1 MRDDALERLR
11 SLGFDAEAAAVLA
24 DHFLEA
30 EERGRTGHGLARI
43 EWLST
48 LPGLD
53 PAARPERVVSEPSY
67 ELWDGRGA
75 LGYLTLHAVV
85 EAQLAAPPER
95 ARLVVAS
102 RCFPT
107 GVLGSWVRRLAEAGF
122 VGVLTATSPPRLASP
137 EGGPPVAGTNPIAI
151 AVPSSDGKPLV
162 ADVSMAKAT
171 HGEVLAGRARPED
184 VVPFG
189 AEQAYKAFA
198 LAVGLEAFVGALAGE
213 EPGAVLLVAR
223 PGHDIAPALRRRAA
237 GARLPGDRS
246 STVSS
251 TESPSGA
258 RHERPA
264 RRDEADRRKR

>member
-1 MRDDALERLR
+1 VRDDALERLR
-11 SLGFDAEAAAVLA
+11 GLGFDEDAAAVLA

-43 EWLST
+43 EWLAT

-53 PAARPERVVSEPSY
+53 PAARPERLVSEPSY
-67 ELWDGRGA
+67 ELWDGGGA

-85 EAQLAAPPER
+85 EAQLAEPPER

-107 GVLGSWVRRLAEAGF
+107 GVLGSWVRRLAEAEL
-122 VGVLTATSPPRLASP
+122 VGVLTATSPARLASP
-137 EGGPPVAGTNPIAI
+137 AGGPPVAGTNPVAI
-151 AVPSSDGKPLV
+151 AVPSSDGKPVV

-171 HGEVLAGRARPED
+171 HGDVLAGRARRED

-189 AEQAYKAFA
+189 GEQAHKAFA
-198 LAVGLEAFVGALAGE
+198 LAAGLEAFVGALAGE

-223 PGHDIAPALRRRAA
+223 PEHDAVAWLRARAP
-237 GARLPGDRS
+237 GVRLPGDHAS
-246 STVSS
+246 
-251 TESPSGA
+251 
-258 RHERPA
+258 
-264 RRDEADRRKR
+264 RRAVRWGQTRRQGRQ